1 MKSQSEFVEVKNMYE
16 YRVETYKVKE
26 AEAAMNQLAK
36 EGWRVI
42 QVSPNMGVGYGVVV
56 TYEREKV

>member
-1 MKSQSEFVEVKNMYE
+1 MYE